1 MNDKIRLS
9 LYKLIG
15 KGYANGWWRNFKG
28 RYRAW
33 KGGRNTKKSYN
44 LIGYEILDKILSD
57 PRRNVLI
64 LRETNASHKTTTFST
79 LLRII
84 NQPDINQPEISFNS
98 YFQVSKSDF
107 TITYIP
113 TGQVILFRGMDDP
126 QKLQGIQVTKGYL
139 TDVYV
144 EEAFEIKDYEKWRV
158 VDGSIRGVL
167 PDGLFHQITF
177 LMNAWDMGHWIYD
190 KFFKGRLEDDVSYL
204 ESHSYQDY
212 KDENIIIE
220 RGRGLYLCTNNYKV
234 NEFRDP
240 IVDEVAKHMKE
251 VAPEIYKVEYLG
263 CWGNSTEAV
272 YPEFT
277 DALIRP
283 RDEINNMAYANYAIG
298 IDTGLSNGEGKV
310 KKGEDVKIRSATTM
324 QLVGLTM
331 DYSKLCCINEFYWSN
346 EQQQEKKTEPQ
357 LMADIVKTI
366 IEWKNLYAQHYDL
379 MKGMI
384 NVYVDCAD
392 IGFRQGLELEARKQ
406 RLYNVQFIPS
416 TKIKIQTRVDFVRWL
431 MAFGEFLVSEA
442 CPNLTRELK
451 NSRRGAK
458 GECREDID
466 DHAINANEYGWAPLT
481 TKLKRWKTF
490 KPR

>member
-1 MNDKIRLS
+1 MNKLLLS

-28 RYRAW
+28 RYRCY
-33 KGGRNTKKSYN
+33 KGGRNTKKSWD

-57 PRRNVLI
+57 ARRNVLI

-79 LLRII
+79 LMRII
-84 NQPDINQPEISFNS
+84 NNPDINNPEISFS
-98 YFQVSKSDF
+98 RYFRVSKSDL

-126 QKLQGIQVTKGYL
+126 QKLQGIQVITGFL

-144 EEAFEIKDYEKWRV
+144 EETFEIKDYDKWRV
-158 VDGSIRGVL
+158 VDGSIRGNL
-167 PDGLFHQITF
+167 PEGLFFQITF
-177 LMNAWDMGHWIYD
+177 LMNAWDQGHWIYD
-190 KFFKGRLEDDVSYL
+190 KFYKGRLEDDVAYL
-204 ESHSYQDY
+204 ETHPFQDY
-212 KDENIIIE
+212 RNDDIIIE

-234 NEFRDP
+234 NEFRDS
-240 IVDEVAKHMKE
+240 IVDEVAMKMKD

-277 DALIRP
+277 KELIKSRE
-283 RDEINNMAYANYAIG
+283 EINNMAFAKYAIG

-310 KKGEDVKIRSATTM
+310 KRGEDVKIRSATTM
-324 QLVGLTM
+324 QLVGITM
-331 DYSKLCCINEFYWSN
+331 DYSKLCCVNEFYYSN
-346 EQQQEKKTEPQ
+346 EIEPIKKTEPQ
-357 LMADIVKTI
+357 LMIEIISTI
-366 IEWKNLYAQHYDL
+366 KEWKKMYQLHYDL
-379 MKGMI
+379 MKGTIM
-384 NVYVDCAD
+384 VYVDCAD
-392 IGFRQGLELEARKQ
+392 IGFRQGLELEARRQ
-406 RLYNVQFIPS
+406 GLYNVQFVGS

-442 CPNLTRELK
+442 CPNLARELR
-451 NSRRGAK
+451 NSRRGEK
-458 GECREDID
+458 GECREDIN
-466 DHAINANEYGWAPLT
+466 DHAINANEYAWTPLVNM
-481 TKLKRWKTF
+481 LKRWKTF